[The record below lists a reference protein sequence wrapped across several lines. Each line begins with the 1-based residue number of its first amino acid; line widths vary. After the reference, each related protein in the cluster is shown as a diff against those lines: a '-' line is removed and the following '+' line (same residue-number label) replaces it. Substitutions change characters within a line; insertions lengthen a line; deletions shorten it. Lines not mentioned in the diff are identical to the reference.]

1 MKLGI
6 MQPYFFPYLGYF
18 DLINYTDKWIV
29 FDDVQYIRH
38 GWINRNRILHPVEGW
53 TYIIVPVNHT
63 REMHIQEVTIAEDK
77 KWKKRI
83 LGQLQNYKKKA
94 PCYDE
99 VMGLMEDCLAFKDH
113 RISHFNVFALR
124 KVCAYLGIHF
134 DYAIFS
140 EMNLYLENIEAPGDW
155 ALQISQAVGAHEYAN
170 PPGGEALF
178 DKKRFSASNIKLTIR
193 DLPPLIYD
201 CPGYKFIPNLSI
213 IDVLM
218 WNTAETIKIYL
229 DQHREKDQHGQN
241 EY

>member
-29 FDDVQYIRH
+29 FDNVQYIRH
-38 GWINRNRILHPVEGW
+38 GWINRNRILHPTDGW

-63 REMHIQEVTIAEDK
+63 REMCIRDVTIAEGK

-83 LGQLQNYKKKA
+83 LGQLQNYKKA
-94 PCYDE
+94 PYYDR
-99 VMGLMEDCLAFKDH
+99 VMDLMEDCLALDEN
-113 RISHFNVFALR
+113 RISYFNVVALR
-124 KVCAYLGIHF
+124 NVCAYLGIHF

-140 EMNLYLENIEAPGDW
+140 EMNLDLENIQEPGDW
-155 ALQISQAVGAHEYAN
+155 ALRISQAVGADEYVN

-178 DKKRFSASNIKLTIR
+178 NKESFAASNIKLTIR
-193 DLPPLIYD
+193 NLPPLIYD
-201 CPGYKFIPNLSI
+201 CPGYTFIPNLSI

-218 WNTAETIKIYL
+218 WNPVETIRNYL
-229 DQHREKDQHGQN
+229 DEHRN
-241 EY
+241 EG

>member
-1 MKLGI
+1 MKLGV

-29 FDDVQYIRH
+29 FDDVQYMRH
-38 GWINRNRILHPVEGW
+38 GWINRNRILHPSDGW
-53 TYIIVPVNHT
+53 SYIIVPVRHT
-63 REMHIQEVTIAEDK
+63 REMHIREVTITENG

-94 PCYDE
+94 PYYHQ
-99 VMGLMEDCLAFKDH
+99 VMGLVEDCLAFEDDL
-113 RISHFNVFALR
+113 ISRFNVFALG

-140 EMNLYLENIEAPGDW
+140 EMNLTLEHIEVPGDW
-155 ALQISQAVGAHEYAN
+155 ALRISQAVGADEYVN

-178 DKKRFSASNIKLTIR
+178 KKESFSASNIKLTIR
-193 DLPPLIYD
+193 KLPPLIYD
-201 CPGYKFIPNLSI
+201 CPGYEFIPNLSI

-218 WNTAETIKIYL
+218 WNPAETIKSYL
-229 DQHREKDQHGQN
+229 DQHRDEG
-241 EY
+241 

>member
-38 GWINRNRILHPVEGW
+38 GWINRNRILHPSDDW
-53 TYIIVPVNHT
+53 SYIIVPVRYT
-63 REMHIQEVTIAEDK
+63 RGMHIREVTIAEDG

-83 LGQLQNYKKKA
+83 VGQLQHYKRKA
-94 PCYDE
+94 PYYGG
-99 VMGLMEDCLAFKDH
+99 VMDLMEDCLALEDH

-124 KVCAYLGIHF
+124 KVCAYLGIYF
-134 DYAIFS
+134 DFAIFS
-140 EMNLYLENIEAPGDW
+140 EMNLNLENIDGPGDW
-155 ALQISQAVGAHEYAN
+155 ALRISQVVGANEYAN

-178 DKKRFSASNIKLTIR
+178 NKESFSASNIKLTIR
-193 DLPPLIYD
+193 NLPPLIYD

-213 IDVLM
+213 VDVLM
-218 WNTAETIKIYL
+218 WNAAETIKNHL
-229 DQHREKDQHGQN
+229 DQHRNKG
-241 EY
+241 